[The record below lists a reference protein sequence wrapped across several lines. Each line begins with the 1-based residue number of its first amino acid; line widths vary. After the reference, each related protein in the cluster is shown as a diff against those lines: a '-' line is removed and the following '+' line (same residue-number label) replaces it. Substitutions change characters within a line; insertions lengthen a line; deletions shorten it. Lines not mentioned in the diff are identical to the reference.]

1 MFFVGPYHQ
10 NWCWDNFFSWWWSKL
25 SQLSQI
31 WIYSLKVT
39 LGHLLVLR
47 ILSLTHCTCLIKHCH
62 MWLTLEKASN
72 EALRRSELFKYFQ
85 YGKEKS
91 LKTFVSF
98 VLLLYNEK
106 PRFFYRLCLLETHRL
121 FIKQSLWFSTCK

>member
-1 MFFVGPYHQ
+1 MVVKIVTAFPDLDIFPKSYPRPPTSFKDIESNALYVFDQALSHVT
-10 NWCWDNFFSWWWSKL
+10 NF
-25 SQLSQI
+25 
-31 WIYSLKVT
+31 
-39 LGHLLVLR
+39 G
-47 ILSLTHCTCLIKHCH
+47 
-62 MWLTLEKASN
+62 KASN

-106 PRFFYRLCLLETHRL
+106 PRFFYRLCLLEAHRL
-121 FIKQSLWFSTCK
+121 LINRFDSQHANKRPISNNKKLE